1 MNRPA
6 SILMVD
12 DDELLTR
19 VIAEFLK
26 SRGFEV
32 WTAYNGLQG
41 YTCYLSHPTELVVTD
56 IQMPE
61 LNGIEM
67 IRCIRAITLAV
78 RTIYMSGG
86 AERFRGAL
94 EREEQDFG
102 AILLEKPFAGDDLL
116 RLIANGTSA
125 NPTNPGVLHR
135 ADPRG

>member
-56 IQMPE
+56 IQMP
-61 LNGIEM
+61 
-67 IRCIRAITLAV
+67 
-78 RTIYMSGG
+78 
-86 AERFRGAL
+86 
-94 EREEQDFG
+94 
-102 AILLEKPFAGDDLL
+102 FAGDDLL